1 MILSKIMH
9 GLYLKIYISIVA
21 SSTKTHVSIHTL
33 KGNKIK
39 DTRVKVF
46 EGEELSQNMLSFIHS
61 FRSESPFS
69 YISFLDYSLHQGA
82 VPTCKVEEFLKSSH
96 KDIYTTLCY
105 DSWSSYT
112 SKIDLSMLE
121 KKYSSLGLDFVFS
134 PFCIIEN
141 FFKDKIEMQATL
153 YVLIQDE
160 SMSIAVF
167 EDSKLKYAEFA
178 DVKNEKLEGELTL
191 GDAKAELNFDDDQ
204 MSINLE
210 DVDVDVDVDDGFNDL
225 TNIQDLDSMEEF
237 EDFTE
242 IKVGDKETKQDLMS
256 AKDEE
261 HSSGFNEEYKRFNAI
276 KNALKTYYTDEKYE
290 NNFIESVYIAAAC
303 DVENSLKNYLEEELF
318 LKVYVRQVDISTEV
332 FDLAKR
338 EKI

>member
-1 MILSKIMH
+1 
-9 GLYLKIYISIVA
+9 
-21 SSTKTHVSIHTL
+21 VSIHTL

-82 VPTCKVEEFLKSSH
+82 IPTCKVDEFLKSSD
-96 KDIYTTLCY
+96 KDTFTTLCY
-105 DSWSSYT
+105 DGWSSYT
-112 SKIDLSMLE
+112 SKIDLAILE

-134 PFCIIEN
+134 PFCVIEN
-141 FFKDKIEMQATL
+141 FFKDKIVMQATL

-178 DVKNEKLEGELTL
+178 DVKNDKLESELMM
-191 GDAKAELNFDDDQ
+191 GDEKAELNFDDDQ

-210 DVDVDVDVDDGFNDL
+210 DVDVDDGFNDLDDL
-225 TNIQDLDSMEEF
+225 TNIQDLDSMDEF

-242 IKVGDKETKQDLMS
+242 IKVGDKETKEDLMS

-303 DVENSLKNYLEEELF
+303 NVENALKNYLEEELF
-318 LKVYVRQVDISTEV
+318 LKVYVRHVDISTEV

>member
-1 MILSKIMH
+1 M
-9 GLYLKIYISIVA
+9 
-21 SSTKTHVSIHTL
+21 KTHVSIHTL
-33 KGNKIK
+33 KGSKIK

-46 EGEELSQNMLSFIHS
+46 EGEELSHNMLSFIHS
-61 FRSESPFS
+61 FTSESPFS

-82 VPTCKVEEFLKSSH
+82 IPTCKVDEFLKSSD
-96 KDIYTTLCY
+96 KDTFTTLCY

-112 SKIDLSMLE
+112 SKIDLSTLE

-134 PFCIIEN
+134 PFSIIEN
-141 FFKDKIEMQATL
+141 FFKDKISMQATL

-167 EDSKLKYAEFA
+167 ENSKLKYAEFA
-178 DVKNEKLEGELTL
+178 DVKNDKLEGELMM
-191 GDAKAELNFDDDQ
+191 GDEKAELNFDDDQ

-210 DVDVDVDVDDGFNDL
+210 DIDVDDGFSDLDDL
-225 TNIQDLDSMEEF
+225 TNIQDLDSMDEF

-242 IKVGDKETKQDLMS
+242 IKVGNKETKSDLLSVKDDVHS
-256 AKDEE
+256 A
-261 HSSGFNEEYKRFNAI
+261 GFNEEYKRFSAI

-290 NNFIESVYIAAAC
+290 NNFIESVYIATAC
-303 DVENSLKNYLEEELF
+303 DIDNTLKNYLEEELF

>member
-33 KGNKIK
+33 KGSKVK

-61 FRSESPFS
+61 FKSESPFS

-82 VPTCKVEEFLKSSH
+82 IPTCKVDEFLKSSD
-96 KDIYTTLCY
+96 KDTFTTLCY
-105 DSWSSYT
+105 DGWSSYT
-112 SKIDLSMLE
+112 SKIDLGILE

-141 FFKDKIEMQATL
+141 FFKDKIVMQATL

-178 DVKNEKLEGELTL
+178 DVENDKLESELIM
-191 GDAKAELNFDDDQ
+191 GDEKAELNFDDDQ

-210 DVDVDVDVDDGFNDL
+210 DVDVDDGFNDLDDL
-225 TNIQDLDSMEEF
+225 TNIQDLDSMDEF

-242 IKVGDKETKQDLMS
+242 IKVGDKETREDLVS
-256 AKDEE
+256 AKNEE
-261 HSSGFNEEYKRFNAI
+261 HSAGFNEEYKRFNAI
-276 KNALKTYYTDEKYE
+276 KNALNTYYTDEKYE

-303 DVENSLKNYLEEELF
+303 NVENALKNYLEEELF
-318 LKVYVRQVDISTEV
+318 LKVYVRQVDISSEV

>member
-61 FRSESPFS
+61 FTSESPFS

-112 SKIDLSMLE
+112 SKIDLGMLE
-121 KKYSSLGLDFVFS
+121 KKYSSLGLDFIFS

-141 FFKDKIEMQATL
+141 FFKDKITMQATL

-160 SMSIAVF
+160 NISIAVF
-167 EDSKLKYAEFA
+167 ENSKLKYAEFA
-178 DVKNEKLEGELTL
+178 DIKNDKLESELML
-191 GDAKAELNFDDDQ
+191 GDEKAELNFDDDQ
-204 MSINLE
+204 MSVNLE
-210 DVDVDVDVDDGFNDL
+210 DIDVDDAFSDLDDL
-225 TNIQDLDSMEEF
+225 TNIQDLDSMDEF

-242 IKVGDKETKQDLMS
+242 IKVGDKETKQDLVNT
-256 AKDEE
+256 KDEE
-261 HSSGFNEEYKRFNAI
+261 HSAGFNEEYKRFNAI

-290 NNFIESVYIAAAC
+290 NNFIESVYIATAC
-303 DVENSLKNYLEEELF
+303 DVDNSLKNYLEEELF

>member
-82 VPTCKVEEFLKSSH
+82 IPTCKVDEFLKSSD
-96 KDIYTTLCY
+96 KDTFTTLCY
-105 DSWSSYT
+105 DGWSSYT
-112 SKIDLSMLE
+112 SKIDLAILE

-134 PFCIIEN
+134 PFCVIEN
-141 FFKDKIEMQATL
+141 FFKDKIVMQATL

-178 DVKNEKLEGELTL
+178 DVKNDKLESELMM
-191 GDAKAELNFDDDQ
+191 GDEKAELNFDDDQ

-210 DVDVDVDVDDGFNDL
+210 DVDVDDGFNDLDDL
-225 TNIQDLDSMEEF
+225 TNIQDLDSMDEF

-242 IKVGDKETKQDLMS
+242 IKVGDKETKEDLLS

-303 DVENSLKNYLEEELF
+303 NVENALKNYLEEELF
-318 LKVYVRQVDISTEV
+318 LKVYVRHVDISTEV